1 MFYDLLIF
9 FFFFSQLQ
17 YLGLGRDVD
26 KLKVLICP
34 LDKRPADLM
43 AGMIGPLWEGIC
55 TPCLGSVGDSSGTTV
70 IFKLFSPLTGCMS
83 GHHACFGGSC
93 GVLFCCADGLVPSGT
108 TALYFWKQI

>member
-1 MFYDLLIF
+1 MFYDLLI

-43 AGMIGPLWEGIC
+43 GGMIGPLW
-55 TPCLGSVGDSSGTTV
+55 LSGRV
-70 IFKLFSPLTGCMS
+70 F
-83 GHHACFGGSC
+83 
-93 GVLFCCADGLVPSGT
+93 VLPVLAQLE
-108 TALYFWKQI
+108 TAREPQ